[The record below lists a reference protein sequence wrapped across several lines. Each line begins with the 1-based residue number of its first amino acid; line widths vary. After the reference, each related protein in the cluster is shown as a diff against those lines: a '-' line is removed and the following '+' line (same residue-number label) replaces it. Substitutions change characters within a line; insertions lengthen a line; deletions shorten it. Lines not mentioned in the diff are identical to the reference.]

1 MAAAGD
7 DLQDRV
13 AGAAVRRRAIV
24 DEAKPVEGHRAAR
37 GGDVVAA
44 DQRALA
50 RRGRTGPRASRLAHS
65 GEAGSS
71 RTGSA
76 AAGESTLIGRH
87 DITAASGAVTLDG
100 LRFVNNGTTTN
111 GGAGDPIL
119 QIVTGGGHE
128 VTNSVFYSEVQGG
141 NVDDRAI
148 SMPVIASGQITISDN
163 YFTGAHP
170 NRFATASWQRAVWFD
185 GGGVDLDVTGNTIE
199 YTRSGLNLDMSGD
212 SEVEVSDNHF
222 TNVGTGMA
230 VGVDII
236 GLNILDNDF
245 TNTNEEFNFRNQTAA
260 VTFDAELAVAV
271 QSGDFV
277 NVLGGQGGDTL
288 YGTSTSDVLD
298 GNQLNTGALD
308 ADTLDA
314 RAGNDIMV
322 GRGGDDILVAGA
334 GDDMLFGDAGYDS
347 AVFSGNMADYTITV
361 LGGGVIQFVD
371 TRPGSPDGTDQ
382 LSGIERVVFAD
393 EDYTL
398 NPDGSLT
405 LINYPPVAVDDVNSA
420 VEDGPVVNGSVAT
433 NDSDPDPGET
443 ATLMWSLNAPVAG
456 LTLQSNG
463 SYSFDPA
470 HAAYQSLAV
479 GATAN
484 VVATYTVTDE
494 HGATDTGTLTVTV
507 TGTNDLPVVTGPVT
521 ASADRGRRAIIID
534 PLANASDPDAGDGLV
549 VIPVGPLPAG
559 VSFVGG
565 SAATIDFSD
574 YATRLG
580 GRPAWLDRRVA
591 GLAGQRDRRCQRQ
604 QDAPAGERSDLG
616 RLWRS
621 LSRRPLRSRRARVP
635 RRPTL

>member
-1 MAAAGD
+1 
-7 DLQDRV
+7 
-13 AGAAVRRRAIV
+13 
-24 DEAKPVEGHRAAR
+24 
-37 GGDVVAA
+37 
-44 DQRALA
+44 
-50 RRGRTGPRASRLAHS
+50 
-65 GEAGSS
+65 
-71 RTGSA
+71 
-76 AAGESTLIGRH
+76 
-87 DITAASGAVTLDG
+87 
-100 LRFVNNGTTTN
+100 
-111 GGAGDPIL
+111 
-119 QIVTGGGHE
+119 
-128 VTNSVFYSEVQGG
+128 
-141 NVDDRAI
+141 
-148 SMPVIASGQITISDN
+148 
-163 YFTGAHP
+163 
-170 NRFATASWQRAVWFD
+170 
-185 GGGVDLDVTGNTIE
+185 
-199 YTRSGLNLDMSGD
+199 MSGD

-230 VGVDII
+230 VGVDMV

-271 QSGDFV
+271 QSGDFI

-322 GRGGDDILVAGA
+322 GRGGDDMLVAGA

-361 LGGGVIQFVD
+361 LSGGVIQFVD

-507 TGTNDLPVVTGPVT
+507 TGTNDLPVVTGAVT
-521 ASADRGRRAIIID
+521 ASVDEGDAPIIDRSACHCERSGRGRRPGCD
-534 PLANASDPDAGDGLV
+534 PGRSVAGGRELRR
-549 VIPVGPLPAG
+549 
-559 VSFVGG
+559 
-565 SAATIDFSD
+565 
-574 YATRLG
+574 RLG
-580 GRPAWLDRRVA
+580 ADDRLQHLRYRLSGRSAGLDRRVA
-591 GLAGQRDRRCQRQ
+591 GLAGQPDRRCQRQ
-604 QDAPAGERSDLG
+604 PDAPAGERSELE
-616 RLWRS
+616 RLRRS
-621 LSRRPLRSRRARVP
+621 LFAGLCPLRGGGCRGG
-635 RRPTL
+635 